1 MTPISQVLRQFIE
14 DWERVHE
21 RPDGMQSN
29 HVPQPPLD
37 AVKIT
42 LLAHCFAL
50 GDAYVRGCVRAG
62 RVEAMRLQYV
72 TSSHTGDFWKWV
84 WANCRTGNTSQLALL
99 EDGILRDAFEA
110 YWAASR
116 LCVVGVRHKRDAR
129 RARRRV
135 ASF

>member
-99 EDGILRDAFEA
+99 EDGIFRRGFEA

-116 LCVVGVRHKRDAR
+116 RCAVGVHNKRPAR
-129 RARRRV
+129 CA
-135 ASF
+135 

>member
-50 GDAYVRGCVRAG
+50 GDAYVRGRVRAG

-72 TSSHTGDFWKWV
+72 TSSHTGDFWESV
-84 WANCRTGNTSQLALL
+84 SYTH
-99 EDGILRDAFEA
+99 LRAHET
-110 YWAASR
+110 
-116 LCVVGVRHKRDAR
+116 
-129 RARRRV
+129 
-135 ASF
+135 

>member
-1 MTPISQVLRQFIE
+1 MTLISQVVCQFEE
-14 DWERVHE
+14 DWKLVHALNA
-21 RPDGMQSN
+21 RNQGHP
-29 HVPQPPLD
+29 PAPPLD
-37 AVKIT
+37 AEKIT

-50 GDAYVRGCVRAG
+50 GDAYVRGRVRAG

-99 EDGILRDAFEA
+99 EDGIFRRGFEA

-116 LCVVGVRHKRDAR
+116 LCAVGVHNKRPAR
-129 RARRRV
+129 RA
-135 ASF
+135 

>member
-1 MTPISQVLRQFIE
+1 MCQFE
-14 DWERVHE
+14 ADWAQVHE
-21 RPDGMQSN
+21 RPDGMQAN
-29 HVPQPPLD
+29 HVPLPPLD
-37 AVKIT
+37 AAKIT

-99 EDGILRDAFEA
+99 EDGIFRRGFEA

-116 LCVVGVRHKRDAR
+116 RCAVGVHNKRPAR
-129 RARRRV
+129 RA
-135 ASF
+135 

>member
-1 MTPISQVLRQFIE
+1 MNRS
-14 DWERVHE
+14 
-21 RPDGMQSN
+21 

-116 LCVVGVRHKRDAR
+116 LCVVGVHHKRDAR